1 LAILSTPID
10 PRDPRLPRWSLWT
23 YHDHVYLNSQL
34 QPMKSTTNILGITFG
49 MNSESHMKLFD
60 ISTDAKEDGYPLV
73 ESGRLNYG
81 RQLDHPGLS

>member
-1 LAILSTPID
+1 
-10 PRDPRLPRWSLWT
+10 
-23 YHDHVYLNSQL
+23 
-34 QPMKSTTNILGITFG
+34 MKSTTNILGITFG